1 MTPVAI
7 DSIGIITAGADDAGG
22 SVGCM
27 VTGARRFDEL
37 AFSLAGA
44 KTPIPDHV
52 VGLDRLVQLGA
63 FALDEAIHADLVSAE
78 IGLVICAPSE
88 ADEPTVAG
96 QADNFLARLAA
107 EFELTLAPRASRVF
121 TSGRNAI
128 FEALPFARAALLQPD
143 LAAICILG
151 VDSLVTKPRL
161 KRFIESSG
169 TLGDHVCPGEAAA
182 AVVLTRA
189 KAPHAMAFLRATGTA
204 TEPSVGRS
212 GQPNLGKGLLAAI
225 HAAMAAAQENRPALS
240 GLVHDMAGTAQDAEE
255 LAWAKTDRVF
265 SASTR
270 MECLLP
276 SVSAGD
282 TGAAAGVL
290 SLSTLAFLIDKGAW
304 PAAGLCCFSSGAQ
317 RGAALLTAIRPA

>member
-1 MTPVAI
+1 VTPVAI
-7 DSIGIITAGADDAGG
+7 DSIGIVTAGADDAGG

-63 FALDEAIHADLVSAE
+63 FALDEAIHADLASTK
-78 IGLVICAPSE
+78 IGLVVCAPSA
-88 ADEPTVAG
+88 ADEPAMDG
-96 QADNFLARLAA
+96 QTDDLLARLAA

-121 TSGRNAI
+121 ASGRNAI

-151 VDSLVTKPRL
+151 VDTLVTRPRL
-161 KRFIESSG
+161 KLFVEASG
-169 TLGDHVCPGEAAA
+169 YTRLCPGEAAA
-182 AVVLTRA
+182 AVVLARTE
-189 KAPHAMAFLRATGTA
+189 APHRMAFLRGIGTA
-204 TEPSVGRS
+204 TETSIGAP
-212 GQPNLGKGLLAAI
+212 GQPNLAKGLLAAI
-225 HAAMAAAQENRPALS
+225 DKAMVESEFPRPMFS
-240 GLVHDMAGTAQDAEE
+240 GLVHDTVGTAQDAEE
-255 LAWAKTDRVF
+255 LAWAKTDHAF
-265 SASTR
+265 STSTR

-290 SLSTLAFLIDKGAW
+290 SLATLAFLIDKGTW
-304 PAAGLCCFSSGAQ
+304 PGAGLCCFSSEGT
-317 RGAALLTAIRPA
+317 RGAALLTPIR

>member
-1 MTPVAI
+1 VTPVAI

-27 VTGARRFDEL
+27 VTGARRVDEL
-37 AFSLAGA
+37 AFSMAGA

-52 VGLDRLVQLGA
+52 IGLDRLVQLGA
-63 FALDEAIHADLVSAE
+63 FALDEAIHADLASAK
-78 IGLVICAPSE
+78 IGLVVCAPSE
-88 ADEPTVAG
+88 ADEPTLAG
-96 QADNFLARLAA
+96 QTDDLLARLAA

-121 TSGRNAI
+121 ASGRNAI
-128 FEALPFARAALLQPD
+128 FEALPFARAALLQPH

-151 VDSLVTKPRL
+151 VDTLVTKPRL
-161 KRFIESSG
+161 RQCIEAG
-169 TLGDHVCPGEAAA
+169 GDDRVCPGEAAA
-182 AVVLTRA
+182 AVVLTRT
-189 KAPHAMAFLRATGTA
+189 KAPHAMAFLRAIGTA

-270 MECLLP
+270 MECLFP

-290 SLSTLAFLIDKGAW
+290 SLATLAFLVDKGLW